1 MSADINS
8 LESVSACS
16 ERDSNDFDDV
26 LDASILQV
34 GHADNKKLEI
44 SDADML
50 AFENIITMAGGV
62 LVDTETQRGDHGIL
76 DEETVTDAVAADTF
90 ADDMLAMDDPFDTK
104 IPRFSR
110 LETLP
115 EEVTMKILE
124 YVIEP
129 DRGVICT
136 NYWPCRNHGHEDA
149 KALAKVSTSIKA
161 SLRAV
166 LESWGSHPE
175 FTYPERVGGSALRI
189 WREIFRDF
197 GLKSRLLEI

>member
-1 MSADINS
+1 MILRFCKLANT
-8 LESVSACS
+8 
-16 ERDSNDFDDV
+16 DD
-26 LDASILQV
+26 
-34 GHADNKKLEI
+34 KMLEI

-50 AFENIITMAGGV
+50 AFGSQHGDSGTLNEEITA
-62 LVDTETQRGDHGIL
+62 TYI
-76 DEETVTDAVAADTF
+76 DAETF

-129 DRGVICT
+129 DRGRVCT
-136 NYWPCRNHGHEDA
+136 NFWPCSNHGHRDA
-149 KALAKVSTSIKA
+149 EVLAKVSTSIKA

-175 FTYPERVGGSALRI
+175 FTYPERVSSYALHI
-189 WREIFRDF
+189 WREIFKDF
-197 GLKSRLLEI
+197 GLKSTLLGV